1 MVGVN
6 KATMENKLIGQ
17 LAAVM
22 PAGVEIPTPIRQL
35 YEWIEQRGLYADNE
49 DHRIGFLYPEQDL
62 RASWTDE
69 GRRGGTTI
77 ELVAMGNA
85 NLKYWFG
92 AEHEEVS
99 RRLCVFGQTGAE
111 GSQCAFWVSESGAL
125 KIVHLGSGSGS
136 LLNCVLAD
144 NAVDFLRLLAIGYD
158 EICWNEGFDSPP
170 NEENPDFRVEPNA
183 EFQAWVKSTFNV
195 EVPQTAS
202 EIVKHPSDI
211 GDEDSEDEFCRWCQQ
226 FTA

>member
-1 MVGVN
+1 
-6 KATMENKLIGQ
+6 MENKLIEQ

-22 PAGVEIPTPIRQL
+22 PADVEIPMPIRQL
-35 YEWIEQRGLYADNE
+35 YEWIEQQGFYVDNADG
-49 DHRIGFLYPEQDL
+49 RRTGFLYPEEDL

-77 ELVAMGNA
+77 ELAASGNV
-85 NLKYWFG
+85 NLRYWFG
-92 AEHEEVS
+92 AEHEEVN
-99 RRLCVFGQTGAE
+99 RRLYVFGQTGGE
-111 GSQCAFWVSESGAL
+111 GSECAFWISKSNRL

-136 LLNCVLAD
+136 ILNCVLAE

-158 EICWNEGFDSPP
+158 EICWSDEFDSPP
-170 NEENPDFRVEPNA
+170 NEGNADFQVEPNEA
-183 EFQAWVKSTFNV
+183 FQQWVRNTFDV
-195 EVPQTAS
+195 EIPKTAL
-202 EIVKHPSDI
+202 EIVKHPAEI

>member
-1 MVGVN
+1 
-6 KATMENKLIGQ
+6 MENKLLAQ

-22 PAGVEIPTPIRQL
+22 PVGVEIPAPIRQL
-35 YEWIEQRGLYADNE
+35 YEWIELKGFYVDNAAG
-49 DHRIGFLYPEQDL
+49 RVGFLYSEQDL

-77 ELVAMGNA
+77 ELVASGSA

-92 AEHEEVS
+92 AEHEEVN
-99 RRLCVFGQTGAE
+99 RRLCVFGRTGAE
-111 GSQCAFWVSESGAL
+111 GSECAFWISESGRL

-136 LLNCVLAD
+136 LLNCVLSD

-158 EICWNEGFDSPP
+158 EICWKEEFASPP
-170 NEENPDFRVEPNA
+170 NEGDTGFRVEPNV
-183 EFQAWVKSTFNV
+183 EFQEWVKNTFHV
-195 EVPQTAS
+195 EIPKTAL
-202 EIVKHPSDI
+202 EIVKYPADI
-211 GDEDSEDEFCRWCQQ
+211 GDEDTEDEFCRWCQQ

>member
-1 MVGVN
+1 
-6 KATMENKLIGQ
+6 MENKLIEQ

-22 PAGVEIPTPIRQL
+22 PADVEIPMPIRQL
-35 YEWIEQRGLYADNE
+35 YEWIEQQGFYVDNADG
-49 DHRIGFLYPEQDL
+49 RIGFLYPEEDL

-77 ELVAMGNA
+77 ELAASGNV
-85 NLKYWFG
+85 NLRYWFG
-92 AEHEEVS
+92 AEHEEVN
-99 RRLCVFGQTGAE
+99 RRLYVFGQTGGE
-111 GSQCAFWVSESGAL
+111 GSECAFWISESNQL

-136 LLNCVLAD
+136 ILNCVLAE

-158 EICWNEGFDSPP
+158 EICWSDEFGSPP
-170 NEENPDFRVEPNA
+170 NEGNADFQVEPNEA
-183 EFQAWVKSTFNV
+183 FQQWVRNTFDV
-195 EVPQTAS
+195 EIPKTAL
-202 EIVKHPSDI
+202 EIVKHPAEI